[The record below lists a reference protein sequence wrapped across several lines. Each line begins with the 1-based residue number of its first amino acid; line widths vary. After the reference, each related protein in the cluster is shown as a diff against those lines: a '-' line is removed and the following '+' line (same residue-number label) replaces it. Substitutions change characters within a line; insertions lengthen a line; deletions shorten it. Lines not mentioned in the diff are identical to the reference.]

1 MGLNRGRC
9 VAGRGWVVFRQN
21 YSSQLFIRAGAAM
34 VRLTVELQPGLE
46 LVRRERAGKLAS
58 WQARLR
64 ADRDFD

>member
-1 MGLNRGRC
+1 
-9 VAGRGWVVFRQN
+9 
-21 YSSQLFIRAGAAM
+21 M

>member
-1 MGLNRGRC
+1 MWLARPWLGGIETKLLLSLLTPWSFYQGGGGHGE
-9 VAGRGWVVFRQN
+9 ADGG
-21 YSSQLFIRAGAAM
+21 SQPR
-34 VRLTVELQPGLE
+34 LE